1 MAVGDTYADLQS
13 VADDAELTLQPA
25 SGSEAVIHNAYY
37 GGAVEFY
44 RKDGV
49 DSVMFDSDSVY
60 GARYG
65 MCWHVTNG
73 QYLTIKNVSG
83 GAIII
88 GFDGVYTKV
97 T

>member
-1 MAVGDTYADLQS
+1 MAVGDTYSDLQS
-13 VADDAELTLQPA
+13 LADDAELTIQPA
-25 SGSEAVIHNAYY
+25 AGSEAVIHNAYY

-49 DSVMFDSDSVY
+49 DTVMFDSDAAA

-65 MCWHVTNG
+65 MCWRVTNG
-73 QYLTIKNVSG
+73 QYMTIKNVSG